1 MACNKL
7 LFLIER
13 LNYEQWTAA
22 MEIGFGGFLSV
33 RTSTIP
39 KDLATWL
46 LQKFDPTSNT
56 LKLSNNRVLEI
67 TEEDVHATLALPMG
81 QLEVQ
86 VPSTCEPKNEYTKLL
101 EQWRIRWNLGRT
113 GSPKVGK
120 IVDRILDGGDH
131 GDEFKRDFVLYII
144 STCIIGSMNDD
155 CFFRILKSLVDVN
168 EIVKY
173 NWCAFLLQ
181 CLNDTV
187 VKWKQNRTRYFR
199 GPLMFLMLFY
209 LDRVEFRGKRCKDR
223 WFPTARHWTIDAV
236 EQRNKDEKEFP
247 GEYGRGKTID
257 RINYQSIIRESET
270 HLHEEF
276 ASLARDNQ
284 KHTDRAALT
293 PCPPPAPR
301 PPCSECGRER
311 EPPLAGPNDPIEV
324 ISHIAHGYTNIQK
337 CPNEVETHGLT
348 QDEHFFNDPAFFD
361 AYLKMEAVALK
372 HYQHR
377 TPIDYTPPIFDLGI
391 PLSPERRTPTT
402 ISSSIKGTP
411 IISSSPAYND
421 EQVCLGESEGQ
432 HTSINA
438 IADIALQYSKSTHH
452 IMQQEKDNGQ
462 QQVEDELH
470 QKPKGNVKQPLQNV
484 PQRKRQVIKILP
496 FICRSP
502 YLRDHRGIIKDK
514 LTHSEKVVVDYAFLP
529 FDVDHPKT

>member
-13 LNYEQWTAA
+13 LDYEQWTAA
-22 MEIGFGGFLSV
+22 METGFGGFLSV

-46 LQKFDPTSNT
+46 LQKFDPTSYT
-56 LKLSNNRVLEI
+56 LKLSDNRVLEI
-67 TEEDVHATLALPMG
+67 TEADVHATLALPMG

-86 VPSTCEPKNEYTKLL
+86 
-101 EQWRIRWNLGRT
+101 RIRWNLGRT

-120 IVDRILDGGDH
+120 MVDRILDRGDH

-144 STCIIGSMNDD
+144 STCIIGSMNGD
-155 CFFRILKSLVDVN
+155 CFFRILNSLVDVN
-168 EIVKY
+168 QIVEY

-187 VKWKQNRTRYFR
+187 VEWKQNRTRYFR
-199 GPLMFLMLFY
+199 GPLLFLMTT
-209 LDRVEFRGKRCKDR
+209 G
-223 WFPTARHWTIDAV
+223 AV
-236 EQRNKDEKEFP
+236 EQRNKDEKEFL
-247 GEYGRGKTID
+247 GEYERGKTID
-257 RINYQSIIRESET
+257 RIDYQSIIREGET

-276 ASLARDNQ
+276 ASLARENQ
-284 KHTDRAALT
+284 KHTDPAALT

-311 EPPLAGPNDPIEV
+311 EPPLAGPNDPIEQRFLIQQV

-377 TPIDYTPPIFDLGI
+377 TPIDCTPLTFDLGI

-402 ISSSIKGTP
+402 ISSPIKGTP

-421 EQVCLGESEGQ
+421 EQVCLGESKGQ

-438 IADIALQYSKSTHH
+438 ITDIALQYSKSAHH
-452 IMQQEKDNGQ
+452 IMQQEKDNGR
-462 QQVEDELH
+462 QQVEDELR
-470 QKPKGNVKQPLQNV
+470 QKPKGNVKQPL
-484 PQRKRQVIKILP
+484 
-496 FICRSP
+496 
-502 YLRDHRGIIKDK
+502 
-514 LTHSEKVVVDYAFLP
+514 
-529 FDVDHPKT
+529 

>member
-13 LNYEQWTAA
+13 LDYEQWTAA
-22 MEIGFGGFLSV
+22 METDFGGFLSV

-46 LQKFDPTSNT
+46 LQKFDPASNT
-56 LKLSNNRVLEI
+56 LKLSDNRVLEI
-67 TEEDVHATLALPMG
+67 TEKDVHATLALPMG

-86 VPSTCEPKNEYTKLL
+86 VASTCEPKNEYTKLL
-101 EQWRIRWNLGRT
+101 EQWRIRWNRGRT

-120 IVDRILDGGDH
+120 MVDRILDRGDH

-144 STCIIGSMNDD
+144 STCIIGSMNGD

-187 VKWKQNRTRYFR
+187 VEWKQNHTRYFR
-199 GPLMFLMLFY
+199 GPLLFLMLFY

-223 WFPTARHWTIDAV
+223 WFPTAIHWTIDAV
-236 EQRNKDEKEFP
+236 EQDEKEFP
-247 GEYGRGKTID
+247 
-257 RINYQSIIRESET
+257 ESET

-284 KHTDRAALT
+284 KHTDPAALN
-293 PCPPPAPR
+293 PCPPPAPQ

-311 EPPLAGPNDPIEV
+311 ESPLAEPNDPIEVYADQLGYYLAKLFEVIAASGQRFPIQQV

-361 AYLKMEAVALK
+361 AYLKMETVVLK
-372 HYQHR
+372 HYRHR
-377 TPIDYTPPIFDLGI
+377 TPIDYTPPTFDLGI

-402 ISSSIKGTP
+402 ISSPIKGN
-411 IISSSPAYND
+411 ND

-438 IADIALQYSKSTHH
+438 IADIAL
-452 IMQQEKDNGQ
+452 
-462 QQVEDELH
+462 
-470 QKPKGNVKQPLQNV
+470 
-484 PQRKRQVIKILP
+484 
-496 FICRSP
+496 
-502 YLRDHRGIIKDK
+502 
-514 LTHSEKVVVDYAFLP
+514 
-529 FDVDHPKT
+529 